1 MNMEEEQPMKKQEHT
16 PSRNKIAKLA
26 MVLYTLIGLYVLS
39 FFIYPTSYWDLLLNM
54 SVPELL
60 FDLFTTLII
69 CVVIVEFNFLID
81 KRLDK
86 WIPWTKHA
94 LNRLFFQTII
104 QIAGTFIV
112 VLIVASIFA
121 IYLSLIDKL
130 SNTAGLTL
138 TQAWQYVIAIL
149 ILTLIINIANSVYYL
164 AANWKSEL
172 LNATAYKVKAAE
184 SKQLAAETELQS
196 LRLQLDPH
204 FVFNNLTVLSEL
216 ILKDPQLGFAYTEN
230 FAKVYRYLLVN
241 AKKDSITL
249 REELKFL
256 DLYLLLLQ
264 SRIGNG
270 AIFDI
275 DVDEALLN
283 RHLPPVTLQLLVENA
298 LKYNS
303 IDEDRP
309 LHIRI
314 YSNDM
319 EELVVYNELLPLL
332 NKHHSSGIGLKNIVS
347 RYSLLTDRKP
357 RISQDDV
364 SFTVSIP
371 LFA

>member
-1 MNMEEEQPMKKQEHT
+1 MKKQEQTH
-16 PSRNKIAKLA
+16 SGNKIAKLA
-26 MVLYTLIGLYVLS
+26 MILYTLIGLYVVS
-39 FFIYPTSYWDLLLNM
+39 FFIYPKSYWDVFFDM
-54 SVPELL
+54 SASELL
-60 FDLFTTLII
+60 FDLFTTLVI
-69 CVVIVEFNFLID
+69 CVVIVEFNFFID

-86 WIPWTKHA
+86 WIPWTKNA

-104 QIAGTFIV
+104 QIVGTFV
-112 VLIVASIFA
+112 VILVIASIFA
-121 IYLSLIDKL
+121 IYLTLIGKL
-130 SNTAGLTL
+130 DNKAGLTL
-138 TQAWQYVIAIL
+138 TQAWQYVTAIL
-149 ILTLIINIANSVYYL
+149 VLTLVINIANSVYYL

-184 SKQLAAETELQS
+184 SRQLAAETELQS

-204 FVFNNLTVLSEL
+204 FVFNNLTVLAEL
-216 ILKDPQLGFAYTEN
+216 ILKDPQLGFEYTEN

-241 AKKDSITL
+241 AKKDVITL

-256 DLYLLLLQ
+256 DVYLLLLQ

-270 AIFDI
+270 ATFRIE
-275 DVDEALLN
+275 VDDEMLD

-309 LHIRI
+309 LKIHI
-314 YSNDM
+314 YND
-319 EELVVYNELLPLL
+319 ENENLVVHNELLPLL
-332 NKHHSSGIGLKNIVS
+332 HKHSSSGIGLKNIVS

-357 RISQDDV
+357 RIIQDDI

-371 LFA
+371 LFP